1 MQMKFAGRE
10 LDMAR
15 SHVMGIINVTP
26 DSFSDGGQYNTVEQA
41 VCRARQMAADGA
53 AFVDVGGEST
63 RPGAA
68 PVSEQ
73 EELDRVCPVVE
84 AIAKEVNV
92 VISVDSSTPS
102 VMRESARLG
111 AGLLNDVRALE
122 REGAVD
128 AVSDSGLPVCLMHMK
143 GAPGNMQDRPE
154 YRYVVRDVAAYLMDR
169 VRVCESA
176 GVAAERI
183 LLDPGF
189 GFGKT
194 LEHNLQLLAA
204 LEQLKVLRYP
214 LLVGMSRKTMLG
226 QVTGRDVGERL
237 SASLAVAT
245 ISAMKGASVIR
256 VHDVRET
263 VDAVK
268 VVEAMNA
275 VHSSS
280 GFASEHRW

>member
-1 MQMKFAGRE
+1 MQVTFAGRE

-15 SHVMGIINVTP
+15 SQVMGILNVTP
-26 DSFSDGGQYNTVEQA
+26 DSFSDGGQYNTVDMA
-41 VCRARQMAADGA
+41 VQRARQMVTDGA

-84 AIAKEVNV
+84 AIARDVDA
-92 VISVDSSTPS
+92 VISVDTSTPS
-102 VMRESARLG
+102 VMRETARLG
-111 AGLLNDVRALE
+111 AGLINDVRALE
-122 REGAVD
+122 RDGAVAAATD
-128 AVSDSGLPVCLMHMK
+128 TGLPVCLMHMK
-143 GAPGNMQDRPE
+143 GAPGTMQANPE
-154 YRYVVRDVAAYLMDR
+154 YRHVVRDVATYLMDR

-176 GVAAERI
+176 GIPAEKI

-204 LEQLKVLRYP
+204 LEQLKVLGYP

-226 QVTGRDVGERL
+226 HITGREVGERL
-237 SASLAVAT
+237 PASLAAAT
-245 ISAMKGASVIR
+245 IAALKGASVIR

-268 VVEAMNA
+268 VVEAMRA
-275 VHSSS
+275 Q
-280 GFASEHRW
+280 G

>member
-1 MQMKFAGRE
+1 MQMTFAGRE
-10 LDMAR
+10 LDMAS
-15 SHVMGIINVTP
+15 SHVMGILNVTP
-26 DSFSDGGQYNTVEQA
+26 DSFSDGGQYNTVDMA
-41 VCRARQMAADGA
+41 VQRARQMVADGA

-84 AIAKEVNV
+84 AIAREVDA
-92 VISVDSSTPS
+92 VISVDTSTPS
-102 VMRESARLG
+102 VMRETAWLG
-111 AGLLNDVRALE
+111 AGLINDVRGLE
-122 REGAVD
+122 REGAVAAAND
-128 AVSDSGLPVCLMHMK
+128 TGLPVCLMHMK
-143 GAPGNMQDRPE
+143 GAPESMQANPE
-154 YRYVVRDVAAYLMDR
+154 YRHVVRDVATYLMDR

-176 GVAAERI
+176 GIPAEKI

-204 LEQLKVLRYP
+204 LEQLKVLGYP

-226 QVTGRDVGERL
+226 HITGRDVGERL
-237 SASLAVAT
+237 PASLAAAT
-245 ISAMKGASVIR
+245 IAALKGASVIR

-268 VVEAMNA
+268 VVEAMRA
-275 VHSSS
+275 Q
-280 GFASEHRW
+280 G

>member
-1 MQMKFAGRE
+1 MQMTFAGRE

-15 SHVMGIINVTP
+15 SQVMGILNVTP
-26 DSFSDGGQYNTVEQA
+26 DSFSDGGQYNTVDMA
-41 VCRARQMAADGA
+41 VQRARQMVTDGA

-84 AIAKEVNV
+84 AIARDVDA
-92 VISVDSSTPS
+92 VISVDTSTPS
-102 VMRESARLG
+102 VMREAARLG
-111 AGLLNDVRALE
+111 AGLINDVRALE
-122 REGAVD
+122 RDGAVAAATD
-128 AVSDSGLPVCLMHMK
+128 TGLPVCLMHMK
-143 GAPGNMQDRPE
+143 GAPGTMQANPE
-154 YRYVVRDVAAYLMDR
+154 YRHVVRDVATYLMDR

-176 GVAAERI
+176 GIPAENI

-204 LEQLKVLRYP
+204 LEQLKVLGYP

-226 QVTGRDVGERL
+226 HITGREVGERL
-237 SASLAVAT
+237 PASLAAAT
-245 ISAMKGASVIR
+245 IAALKGASVIR

-268 VVEAMNA
+268 VVEAMRA
-275 VHSSS
+275 Q
-280 GFASEHRW
+280 G